1 MEEVPPPEL
10 CVEEVWCGAEGPAS
24 IAELALEQRGVH
36 FPLVQ
41 HHYLLASLL
50 HSAMTF
56 GLRVKPLSLFDSK
69 VSREMQLMTL
79 NEDSDSPTVMGP
91 VDPESKRGKLD
102 RVLLSISP
110 ALDSSELALEQDSQN
125 QQKQTRQISSRGNG
139 SVQYTIQTSR

>member
-1 MEEVPPPEL
+1 MAHLSTFSLLFGFCCHDYYISQHHSPLHRANRFSPVVFPRQSDSAVEEVPPPEL

-50 HSAMTF
+50 HAAMTF

-69 VSREMQLMTL
+69 VSLGARL
-79 NEDSDSPTVMGP
+79 NGGLGHAVVKTRNPGRP
-91 VDPESKRGKLD
+91 
-102 RVLLSISP
+102 
-110 ALDSSELALEQDSQN
+110 SQP
-125 QQKQTRQISSRGNG
+125 RA
-139 SVQYTIQTSR
+139 